1 MKKNFPFSISEYS
14 WPITSQAWHHKT
26 SLPACLAYLS
36 ENNEKSNDPV
46 PIYIK
51 NAAKYEW
58 NTKNIKNIE
67 YQITVKNNGNFL
79 QKLNMHDT

>member
-14 WPITSQAWHHKT
+14 WPITSQAWHYKT

-67 YQITVKNNGNFL
+67 YQITKKKTREIFY
-79 QKLNMHDT
+79 KS